1 MAKVCFGKIRV
12 ATVNK
17 RLGGCPRSEG
27 TLVCLFPTY
36 SLVCSLECQ

>member
-1 MAKVCFGKIRV
+1 MTKVCFGKICV

-17 RLGGCPRSEG
+17 RLGGCSRNEG
-27 TLVCLFPTY
+27 SLVHFFPTY